1 MKGPRVDRKADRMY
15 VCVGLEM
22 INMGSAEPNIVSAA
36 IRGRNSSVANLT
48 FEFHSYSSVSTG
60 YTFRSRVFNQ
70 HVPVYLAPHVFTIDA
85 FQQHFSVTFSKDHE
99 KNKLVSLF
107 GGQLYLAFDWNH
119 RQENIAVFETFRQGA
134 TKERGGKPSLKIVLT
149 DEEEEPPAVTVSG
162 RPWSLVSPLK
172 NNDQFLIVKQQTGVK
187 PKILMITRNR
197 ISEDSVSEDWA

>member
-1 MKGPRVDRKADRMY
+1 M
-15 VCVGLEM
+15 
-22 INMGSAEPNIVSAA
+22 
-36 IRGRNSSVANLT
+36 
-48 FEFHSYSSVSTG
+48 
-60 YTFRSRVFNQ
+60 
-70 HVPVYLAPHVFTIDA
+70 
-85 FQQHFSVTFSKDHE
+85 
-99 KNKLVSLF
+99 SLF

>member
-1 MKGPRVDRKADRMY
+1 MSHRSAD
-15 VCVGLEM
+15 
-22 INMGSAEPNIVSAA
+22 GSARLSEQGQP
-36 IRGRNSSVANLT
+36 L
-48 FEFHSYSSVSTG
+48 
-60 YTFRSRVFNQ
+60 
-70 HVPVYLAPHVFTIDA
+70 IDA

-107 GGQLYLAFDWNH
+107 GGQLYLAFDFNH

-149 DEEEEPPAVTVSG
+149 DEEEEQPAVTVSG

-172 NNDQFLIVKQQTGVK
+172 NNDQFLLVKQQTGVK
-187 PKILMITRNR
+187 PKLLMITRNR